1 LQVRVINNG
10 RPLESDFDLN
20 KATGLGLSI
29 VRTLVTTELAG
40 SLTMRAGQPEDF
52 VAADMPE
59 QTQPAGTVIDLRV
72 PLDDV

>member
-1 LQVRVINNG
+1 VINNG
-10 RPLESDFDLN
+10 RLLEPDFDLN

-40 SLTMRAGQPEDF
+40 SLTMRAGEPEDF
-52 VAADMPE
+52 VAAGMPE

-72 PLDDV
+72 PLDDL